1 MNDLLKQRLVGA
13 LILVALGVVFWPIIF
28 VEPGERA
35 AAEQLRI
42 PPPPDVDMTP
52 IETPVADDLQRA
64 QEWRDETEPEQAPAA
79 EDPIAAFA
87 DTPAAADEAPLQEA
101 LAADAPAAR
110 VAAPEQAV
118 LDSKGVPVAWILQ
131 VASVSSEDKANGL
144 RDRLLA
150 MQEKAYVK
158 KLDRNSG
165 TTLYRVYV
173 GPNFERAQLEKIQA
187 DIDSRF
193 KVKSLIIRY
202 VP

>member
-1 MNDLLKQRLVGA
+1 MNDILKQRLVGA

>member
-1 MNDLLKQRLVGA
+1 MNDILKQRLVGA

-173 GPNFERAQLEKIQA
+173 GPNFERA
-187 DIDSRF
+187 
-193 KVKSLIIRY
+193 
-202 VP
+202 